1 MRAKVYVERLLK
13 ASEFV
18 KERIP
23 AVPDVGIILG
33 SGLGSYGD
41 ELVDPIKIPYKEI
54 PEMLDTTV
62 PGHSGCLIFGSVG
75 DRKVL
80 CLSGRSHQYE
90 GLGPHEVQFA
100 IRLLAVCG
108 CKLCILTNAAGT
120 RDPELNVGDLCPMLD
135 HMNTTLRGYTE
146 EALAQKD
153 FNHLI
158 QVGMYD
164 KEAQEVAKEVATE
177 MGLQTKGCVYCYNF
191 GPCFETSAE
200 VEGEYKM
207 GATNFG
213 MSTVPE
219 VVAMKEMGV
228 PVFAMSFATN
238 KAAGVTG
245 EPLTH
250 EEVYQ
255 AAKAGEPKM
264 KALISELIK
273 RVPLKEAGERK
284 LVGDDN
290 VIARVAPKD
299 FASDDLIA
307 RVARMFGDTKVD
319 ALIIAGACHEI
330 KGFDAK
336 TVIDVS
342 SLPEFPIM
350 RQIRMKFNIGVIG
363 NKQVALV
370 NGVRDLCGPD
380 GYQLHYLIS
389 LAAKLGAHV
398 YIQTFSSG
406 SISEKGVKAVEDIIP
421 QFERVINLPVLSP
434 LPCDSDLAESLPKAI
449 LGSYHGPEFPTAHE
463 VGALEFLGA
472 TNVTLGTVKGLQIA
486 KGFGLQA
493 IGITDGAYNGV
504 LTEEDSINQILAD
517 CRASAGAVSDAV
529 ASIIQKIQKKAS
541 VGSSWAPTGA
551 EKGITWNDTPPF
563 AQNEQEDPDKVASL
577 VSQLPEVDVAII
589 LKEPCDLYESLKG
602 RLTTETSLE
611 CGTVNSGE
619 LFGKRVA
626 LAIASRYLVRALASK
641 KVAVVGISPV
651 IATSD
656 ELGEAPCV
664 AINDHINISGVYALV
679 GRNRFGPRFPDMS
692 HLYGATSDL
701 PTATSFQVVDLRVV
715 TPAFK
720 NGIAKIGCQV
730 VTEFGPEQATLCRH
744 QEGTFK
750 QLGVIVKSV
759 GDPWTV
765 EDTVLEQLLQ

>member
-1 MRAKVYVERLLK
+1 MRAKVYVERLLR

-18 KERIP
+18 KEKIP
-23 AVPDVGIILG
+23 ETPEVGIILG

-62 PGHSGCLIFGSVG
+62 PGHSGCLIYGMVG
-75 DRKVL
+75 ERKVL

-90 GLGPHEVQFA
+90 GLAPHEVQFA
-100 IRLLAVCG
+100 IRLLALCG

-146 EALAQKD
+146 ESLVQKD

-164 KEAQEVAKEVATE
+164 KDAQETARQVAEE

-219 VVAMKEMGV
+219 VVAMKELCV

-250 EEVYQ
+250 EEVQQ
-255 AAKAGEPKM
+255 AAKEGEPKM
-264 KALISELIK
+264 KALISEVIK
-273 RVPLKEAGERK
+273 RVPLKDASERK

-290 VIARVAPKD
+290 VIARVTPKE
-299 FASDDLIA
+299 FADDKLIA
-307 RVARMFGDTKVD
+307 KVASLFGDTKVD
-319 ALIIAGACHEI
+319 ALIVAGACHNI

-336 TVIDVS
+336 TVIEVGM
-342 SLPEFPIM
+342 LPEFPIL
-350 RQIRMKFNIGVIG
+350 RQNKMKFNIGVIG

-380 GYQLHYLIS
+380 GYQLHYLIA
-389 LAAKLGAHV
+389 LAAKLGAHL

-406 SISEKGVKAVEDIIP
+406 SIVEKGVKVVEDIIP
-421 QFERVINLPVLSP
+421 QFERVIRLPIASP
-434 LPCDSDLAESLPKAI
+434 SPCDAELAESLPKAI

-463 VGALEFLGA
+463 VGALEVLGA

-493 IGITDGAYNGV
+493 VGITDGAYNGV
-504 LTEEDSINQILAD
+504 LGEEDSLEQILAD
-517 CRASAGAVSDAV
+517 CRASANAVSDAIT
-529 ASIIQKIQKKAS
+529 AIIQKTEKKAS
-541 VGSSWAPTGA
+541 IGSSWAPNS
-551 EKGITWNDTPPF
+551 EKGISWNDTPP
-563 AQNEQEDPDKVASL
+563 ALQNEQEDPEKVAAIAK
-577 VSQLPEVDVAII
+577 QLPEVDLVIV
-589 LKEPCDLYESLKG
+589 LKEPCPLYDTLKG
-602 RLTTETSLE
+602 KLPTETNLE
-611 CGTVNSGE
+611 FTTVNSGE
-619 LFGKRVA
+619 LFGKRIAV
-626 LAIASRYLVRALASK
+626 AIASRYLVRAFASL
-641 KVAVVGISPV
+641 KVKVVAISPV
-651 IATSD
+651 LPTGD
-656 ELGEAPCV
+656 EFGDAPYV

-679 GRNRFGPRFPDMS
+679 GRNKTGPRFPDMS
-692 HLYGATSDL
+692 HLYAPIDEL
-701 PTATSFQVVDLRVV
+701 PTATSFFMVDLRLA

-720 NGIAKIGCQV
+720 SGIAKIGGQV
-730 VTEFGPEQATLCRH
+730 VAEFGAEQATLCRH
-744 QEGTFK
+744 EDSTF
-750 QLGVIVKSV
+750 QHLGVIVTSLSA
-759 GDPWTV
+759 PWTV
-765 EDTVLEQLLQ
+765 DDAVLEKLSSN